1 MKIAVYPGTFDPV
14 TNGHLDIL
22 MRASS
27 IFDVVYVAIVIN
39 LRKEPLFSTDERIK
53 LVRECTKDFSNVQIE
68 KFNGLVVDFAQKVG
82 ATVVIRGLRAIS
94 DFDYEF
100 QMALTNRQL
109 NENVD
114 TVFLMP
120 HKDYTYLSSSTIR
133 EIAKFNG
140 DVSGFVPDVVRKA
153 MARKFRSKKWSY

>member
-1 MKIAVYPGTFDPV
+1 MKIAVYPGTFDPI

-27 IFDVVYVAIVIN
+27 IFDIVYVAVAIN
-39 LRKEPLFSTDERIK
+39 LRKEPLFSTEERIK
-53 LVRECTKDFSNVQIE
+53 LIEESIKDFNNVKIE
-68 KFNGLVVDFAQKVG
+68 KFNGLIVDFAQKVG

-109 NENVD
+109 NENID

-120 HKDYTYLSSSTIR
+120 HKDYTYLSSSTVR

-140 DVSGFVPDVVRKA
+140 DVSAFVPDGVRKA
-153 MARKFRSKKWSY
+153 MAKKFRRKK

>member
-27 IFDVVYVAIVIN
+27 IFDVVYVAIAIN

-53 LVRECTKDFSNVQIE
+53 LVRECTKDFSNVKIE

-100 QMALTNRQL
+100 QMALTNRNL

-140 DVSGFVPDVVRKA
+140 DVSGFVPDCVRKA
-153 MARKFRSKKWSY
+153 MAKKFMRKK

>member
-1 MKIAVYPGTFDPV
+1 MKTAVYPGTFDPI

-27 IFDVVYVAIVIN
+27 IFDIVYIAVVIN
-39 LRKEPLFSTDERIK
+39 LHKDPLFSTEERIK
-53 LVRECTKDFSNVQIE
+53 LIEESIKDFNNVKIK
-68 KFNGLVVDFAQKVG
+68 KFDGLIVDFAQKVG

-120 HKDYTYLSSSTIR
+120 HKDYTYLSSSTVR

-140 DVSGFVPDVVRKA
+140 DVSAFVPDCVRKA
-153 MARKFRSKKWSY
+153 MTKKFRSKK

>member
-1 MKIAVYPGTFDPV
+1 MKIAVYPGTFDPI

-22 MRASS
+22 MRAFS
-27 IFDVVYVAIVIN
+27 IFDIVYVAVAIN
-39 LRKEPLFSTDERIK
+39 LRKEPLFSTEERIK
-53 LVRECTKDFSNVQIE
+53 LIEECTKDFNNVRID
-68 KFNGLVVDFAQKVG
+68 KFNGLIVDFAQKVG
-82 ATVVIRGLRAIS
+82 ATVVIRGLRAVS

-100 QMALTNRQL
+100 QMALTNRNL

-140 DVSGFVPDVVRKA
+140 DVSAFVPDCVRKA
-153 MARKFRSKKWSY
+153 MVRKFRSKK

>member
-1 MKIAVYPGTFDPV
+1 MKIAVYPGTFDPI

-27 IFDVVYVAIVIN
+27 IFDIIYVAIAIN
-39 LRKEPLFSTDERIK
+39 LHKDPLFSADERMK
-53 LVRECTKDFSNVQIE
+53 LVRKCTKDFSNVKIE
-68 KFNGLVVDFAQKVG
+68 MFNGLVVDFAQKVG

-120 HKDYTYLSSSTIR
+120 HKDYTYLSSSTVR

-140 DVSGFVPDVVRKA
+140 NVSSFVPDVVREA
-153 MARKFRSKKWSY
+153 MAKKFRSKK

>member
-39 LRKEPLFSTDERIK
+39 LRKEPLFSTDERIR

-114 TVFLMP
+114 T
-120 HKDYTYLSSSTIR
+120 
-133 EIAKFNG
+133 
-140 DVSGFVPDVVRKA
+140 
-153 MARKFRSKKWSY
+153 

>member
-22 MRASS
+22 TRASS
-27 IFDVVYVAIVIN
+27 IFDVVYVAIAIN

-100 QMALTNRQL
+100 QMALTNRSL

-133 EIAKFNG
+133 EIARFNG
-140 DVSGFVPDVVRKA
+140 DVSGFVPDCVRKA
-153 MARKFRSKKWSY
+153 MAKKFRSKK